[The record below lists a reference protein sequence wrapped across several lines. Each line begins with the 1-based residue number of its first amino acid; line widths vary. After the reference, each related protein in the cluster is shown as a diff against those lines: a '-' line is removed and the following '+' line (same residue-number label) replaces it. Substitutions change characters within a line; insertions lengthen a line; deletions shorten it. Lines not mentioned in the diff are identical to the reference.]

1 MMLNMVMGLP
11 LEESHRW
18 VHPAGVDFAEP
29 EMLFGKYICHEGIP
43 VTVEVFEE
51 DGKLM
56 ARNDYGTMELTYC
69 GGTWFST
76 RRLDTGALGR
86 MHFLIRDGKAWGV
99 QVYTRIYQRIEA

>member
-1 MMLNMVMGLP
+1 
-11 LEESHRW
+11 
-18 VHPAGVDFAEP
+18 
-29 EMLFGKYICHEGIP
+29 
-43 VTVEVFEE
+43 
-51 DGKLM
+51 M

-86 MHFLIRDGKAWGV
+86 MHFLIRNGKAWGV